1 MSRIVRGFVSSLVA
15 ILAVGVLA
23 APPAHAVQTSGSIV
37 LVPSQQNALD
47 PGQQFTIA
55 VYFRNTSTKTPLLP
69 ADPLPPPFVAVAA
82 KLTGPVSVDYA
93 CLLTCACTQ
102 QSPADI
108 AFLGCDLAGGQATG
122 CAAGVPGEVLINLP
136 AGGLQLAASDAP
148 VLLAT
153 LKLKNNLATPL
164 SSHFVRA
171 TTEECALQACQ
182 TALPPTG
189 CVDCAAEGC
198 TAVSGANEEKQLLS
212 CKHGCDN
219 KIEFFPQNPAVQD
232 NLHVN
237 ALFQQVGYDPA
248 TQPFSL
254 TVSKGAVVIYSVS
267 APFIPLLG
275 APGNGTYLLKGPGD
289 NTTPGLTQI
298 LITRRTGVGVG
309 GVDCTQDWF
318 KVIVD
323 ARGDF
328 SAAAMTDPTIKIEM
342 QFNGVSHVVEGVWT
356 SVSGNSGIKQITF
369 DIPDRSPC

>member
-1 MSRIVRGFVSSLVA
+1 MSRFVRGFVSLVA
-15 ILAVGVLA
+15 IVAAGVLS
-23 APPAHAVQTSGSIV
+23 APAAHAVQTSGSIV
-37 LVPSQQNALD
+37 LVPSQQDAL
-47 PGQQFTIA
+47 PAGAPFTVA
-55 VYFRNTSTKTPLLP
+55 VYFRNTSTKTPFLQ
-69 ADPLPPPFVAVAA
+69 ADPLPPPFVAVPA

-93 CLLTCACTQ
+93 CLQSCSCAA

-108 AFLGCDLAGGQATG
+108 AFLGCDLAGGAATG

-136 AGGLQLAASDAP
+136 AAGLLLGASDAP

-164 SSHFVRA
+164 LPHFIRA

-198 TAVSGANEEKQLLS
+198 TAVSGTTPQSQLLS
-212 CKHGCDN
+212 CKHGCFN
-219 KIEFFPQNPAVQD
+219 TFEFFPQTPGKQQSVH
-232 NLHVN
+232 LN

-248 TQPFSL
+248 TEPF
-254 TVSKGAVVIYSVS
+254 TVTVKKGATVIYTDTE
-267 APFIPLLG
+267 PFIPLLG
-275 APGNGTYLLKGPGD
+275 AIGNGTYLLKGPGN
-289 NTTPGLTQI
+289 NTTPGLVQI

-323 ARGDF
+323 ARGAF
-328 SAAAMTDPTIKIEM
+328 AAAALLNPDITIEM
-342 QFNGVSHVVEGVWT
+342 TFGGVTHVIDGVWT
-356 SVSGNSGIKQITF
+356 TVTGAGGIKEIKF